1 MEKFVLSGI
10 KNDLL
15 EAGKDEGCITFQHL
29 NELLPEQIK
38 DPGAI
43 EELFDFLGENN
54 IEIVTQEESGKRR
67 TLSGEEWTGKKAGE
81 DETLPDALPDNEEHE
96 SEETTTT
103 YLREMGQFDL
113 LTPEEEAKYSKTI
126 REGFDA
132 IIAAIREDTSGVNE
146 IRMLVD
152 RIDLWHRRD
161 PTLKPKKQ
169 QLNYM
174 RHCVLIATRN
184 YPDIRELF
192 ELNTKIEAY
201 NRSVE
206 VAKDAMIRA
215 NLRLV
220 VSIAKR
226 YMHQGLTLADLIQ
239 EGNLGLMRA
248 VFRFDYKKGNKFSTY
263 ASWWIRQAI
272 TRAILDKTRTIRL
285 PVHFLELRSQF
296 FKAFYSLLKE
306 LGREPTPVEIS
317 KMTDLPMDKILAI
330 LEASREPI
338 SLETPVGDDDSTLG
352 DFLENQESE
361 SPYDAVQNRELA
373 HRVTEVLSTLLACAA
388 KHGLAEVSP
397 MVCALDQPDR
407 LAFPLR
413 RGLVWRRNVDEL
425 RTAGPGQ
432 DLLPGI
438 ASLFNGALFSA
449 KAIEAVGVPDI
460 RLFVRGDEVDVH
472 RRLVRSGLPFGTCLD
487 TVYLHPYGSDEFKP
501 ILGGRM
507 HTQYP
512 DDPTKRFFTYRNRGY
527 LLAQP
532 GLRKLLPQEWLRFG
546 WYFLVTRRD
555 PAGLREWIRLR
566 RMGRRERFSRSQPL
580 TGGPS

>member
-1 MEKFVLSGI
+1 MREKAVLSDI

-29 NELLPEQIK
+29 NELLPEQVK
-38 DPGAI
+38 DPSAI

-54 IEIVTQEESGKRR
+54 IEIVTQEQSGKRM
-67 TLSGEEWTGKKAGE
+67 TLAGEEWTGKKNDSDDSNA
-81 DETLPDALPDNEEHE
+81 DSLPDSEDHE
-96 SEETTTT
+96 PEETTTT

-132 IIAAIREDTSGVNE
+132 IIALVRADRSDVTE
-146 IRMLVD
+146 IKMLVD
-152 RIDLWHRRD
+152 RIDLWQHRD

-174 RHCVLIATRN
+174 RQCV
-184 YPDIRELF
+184 IRANQAHSDNREIF
-192 ELNTKIEAY
+192 ELVTKVEAY

-206 VAKDAMIRA
+206 IAKDAMIRA

-317 KMTDLPMDKILAI
+317 EMTDLPMDKILAI

-373 HRVTEVLSTLLACAA
+373 NRVTEVLSTLTEREE
-388 KHGLAEVSP
+388 K
-397 MVCALDQPDR
+397 
-407 LAFPLR
+407 
-413 RGLVWRRNVDEL
+413 
-425 RTAGPGQ
+425 
-432 DLLPGI
+432 I
-438 ASLFNGALFSA
+438 
-449 KAIEAVGVPDI
+449 I
-460 RLFVRGDEVDVH
+460 R
-472 RRLVRSGLPFGTCLD
+472 
-487 TVYLHPYGSDEFKP
+487 
-501 ILGGRM
+501 
-507 HTQYP
+507 
-512 DDPTKRFFTYRNRGY
+512 
-527 LLAQP
+527 
-532 GLRKLLPQEWLRFG
+532 LRFG
-546 WYFLVTRRD
+546 IGEKAEYTLEEIGKRFNVS
-555 PAGLREWIRLR
+555 RERIRQIEKKALNRLR
-566 RMGRRERFSRSQPL
+566 HSSRKEKLRFFL
-580 TGGPS
+580 D

>member
-1 MEKFVLSGI
+1 MLAGI
-10 KNDLL
+10 KDDLL
-15 EAGKDEGCITFQHL
+15 EAGKNEGCITFQLL
-29 NELLPEQIK
+29 NELLPDDVS
-38 DPGAI
+38 DPKAI
-43 EELFDFLGENN
+43 EEIFDFLGENN
-54 IEIVTQEESGKRR
+54 IEIVTQEKSGKKK
-67 TLSGEEWTGKKAGE
+67 TLSGEEWTGKQ
-81 DETLPDALPDNEEHE
+81 DSLSDDLETDGLPDSEEHD

-132 IIAAIREDTSGVNE
+132 IIKAIRADGSGTTE
-146 IRMLVD
+146 MKMLVD
-152 RIDLWHRRD
+152 RIDLWEKRD

-174 RHCVLIATRN
+174 RHCVTVAARKHS
-184 YPDIRELF
+184 DIRELF
-192 ELNTKIEAY
+192 ELNTRLEAY
-201 NRSVE
+201 NRSIE
-206 VAKDAMIRA
+206 TAKDAMIRA

-361 SPYDAVQNRELA
+361 SPYDAVENRELA
-373 HRVTEVLSTLLACAA
+373 TRVTEVLSSLT
-388 KHGLAEVSP
+388 
-397 MVCALDQPDR
+397 DR
-407 LAFPLR
+407 
-413 RGLVWRRNVDEL
+413 EEK
-425 RTAGPGQ
+425 
-432 DLLPGI
+432 I
-438 ASLFNGALFSA
+438 
-449 KAIEAVGVPDI
+449 I
-460 RLFVRGDEVDVH
+460 R
-472 RRLVRSGLPFGTCLD
+472 
-487 TVYLHPYGSDEFKP
+487 
-501 ILGGRM
+501 
-507 HTQYP
+507 
-512 DDPTKRFFTYRNRGY
+512 
-527 LLAQP
+527 
-532 GLRKLLPQEWLRFG
+532 LRFG
-546 WYFLVTRRD
+546 IGEKAEYTLEEIGKRFNVS
-555 PAGLREWIRLR
+555 RERIRQIEKKALNRLR
-566 RMGRRERFSRSQPL
+566 HSSRREKLRFFL
-580 TGGPS
+580 D

>member
-1 MEKFVLSGI
+1 VLASI

-15 EAGKDEGCITFQHL
+15 KAGKSEGCISFQHL
-29 NELLPEQIK
+29 NELLPEKIK

-43 EELFDFLGENN
+43 EDIFDFLSDHN
-54 IEIVTQEESGKRR
+54 IEIVTIDESGIKK
-67 TLSGEEWTGKKAGE
+67 TLSGEEWTGKNKSDE
-81 DETLPDALPDNEEHE
+81 DNVNDTIPVSEEHD

-113 LTPEEEAKYSKTI
+113 LTPEEEAKYSRTI
-126 REGFDA
+126 REGFNA
-132 IIAAIREDTSGVNE
+132 IIGSIREDGSGTTE
-146 IRMLVD
+146 MKMLVE
-152 RIDLWHRRD
+152 RIDLWQRRD
-161 PTLKPKKQ
+161 PSLKPKKQ

-174 RHCVLIATRN
+174 RHCVKIAARK
-184 YPDIRELF
+184 YEDKRELF
-192 ELNTKIEAY
+192 EINTKLEAY
-201 NRSVE
+201 NRSIE
-206 VAKDAMIRA
+206 IAKDAMIRA

-317 KMTDLPMDKILAI
+317 NMTDLPMDKILAI

-373 HRVTEVLSTLLACAA
+373 SRVTDVLSTLT
-388 KHGLAEVSP
+388 
-397 MVCALDQPDR
+397 DR
-407 LAFPLR
+407 
-413 RGLVWRRNVDEL
+413 EEK
-425 RTAGPGQ
+425 
-432 DLLPGI
+432 I
-438 ASLFNGALFSA
+438 
-449 KAIEAVGVPDI
+449 I
-460 RLFVRGDEVDVH
+460 R
-472 RRLVRSGLPFGTCLD
+472 
-487 TVYLHPYGSDEFKP
+487 
-501 ILGGRM
+501 
-507 HTQYP
+507 
-512 DDPTKRFFTYRNRGY
+512 
-527 LLAQP
+527 
-532 GLRKLLPQEWLRFG
+532 LRFG
-546 WYFLVTRRD
+546 IGEKAEYTLEEIGKQFNVS
-555 PAGLREWIRLR
+555 RERIRQIEKKALNRLR
-566 RMGRRERFSRSQPL
+566 HSSRREKLRFFL
-580 TGGPS
+580 D

>member
-1 MEKFVLSGI
+1 MLASI
-10 KNDLL
+10 KENLL
-15 EAGKDEGCITFQHL
+15 EVGKNEGCITFQHL
-29 NELLPEQIK
+29 NELLPEEVK
-38 DPGAI
+38 DPSAI
-43 EELFDFLGENN
+43 EDVFDFLGAHG
-54 IEIVTQEESGKRR
+54 IEIVTEEKSGKRK
-67 TLSGEEWTGKKAGE
+67 TLSGEDWTGKKDGDDDGLDGLE
-81 DETLPDALPDNEEHE
+81 SLPDSEEHD

-126 REGFDA
+126 REGFDS
-132 IIAAIREDTSGVNE
+132 IIFAIREVVTDAAE
-146 IRMLVD
+146 IQKLVD
-152 RIDLWHRRD
+152 RIDLWERRD

-174 RHCVLIATRN
+174 RHSVAITTRK
-184 YPDIRELF
+184 YLEKRELF
-192 ELNTKIEAY
+192 ELHTKLEAY
-201 NRSVE
+201 NRSIE
-206 VAKDAMIRA
+206 TAKDAMIRA

-317 KMTDLPMDKILAI
+317 KVTDLPMDKILAI

-373 HRVTEVLSTLLACAA
+373 NRVNEVLS
-388 KHGLAEVSP
+388 
-397 MVCALDQPDR
+397 
-407 LAFPLR
+407 
-413 RGLVWRRNVDEL
+413 
-425 RTAGPGQ
+425 
-432 DLLPGI
+432 
-438 ASLFNGALFSA
+438 SLTEREE
-449 KAIEAVGVPDI
+449 KII
-460 RLFVRGDEVDVH
+460 R
-472 RRLVRSGLPFGTCLD
+472 
-487 TVYLHPYGSDEFKP
+487 
-501 ILGGRM
+501 
-507 HTQYP
+507 
-512 DDPTKRFFTYRNRGY
+512 
-527 LLAQP
+527 
-532 GLRKLLPQEWLRFG
+532 LRFG
-546 WYFLVTRRD
+546 IGEKAEYTLEEIGKRFNVS
-555 PAGLREWIRLR
+555 RERIRQIEKKALNRLR
-566 RMGRRERFSRSQPL
+566 HSSRREKLRFFL
-580 TGGPS
+580 D